1 MERNEGAKMRHL
13 TTISVSIEL
22 HDKLQE
28 MCLKGER
35 YEDIIWKLIN
45 ENKHF
50 RELLEKIRLEKE
62 SNKYV

>member
-1 MERNEGAKMRHL
+1 MRTL

-35 YEDIIWKLIN
+35 YEDMIWKLIN
-45 ENKHF
+45 DNKRF
-50 RELLEKIRLEKE
+50 RELLETVRLQKE
-62 SNKYV
+62 TTNVQ